1 MTYKQIEKL
10 YESKQTLENAKSNP
24 TVEIISKIDSALE
37 NFFHKLYQSPYLYI
51 TNPIIYDMEI
61 TKEQMM
67 DDIDNIIAVIDGMIA
82 SNPKITIIIEIINLI
97 DEGKKLSNIYE
108 DNQKYISKVYYK
120 FYNKIKFEKS
130 IEYVA
135 RKSIKSDIEMDFTFK
150 EENNIDREVIDGI
163 IYLLSEYA
171 ENLLNKK
178 ESTVNKEK
186 SPQVVINNNNTAN
199 ASANNNVNIDISTI
213 IEQAKQQIDDEGFS
227 DKQREE
233 LLEKLNELELIAKSN
248 ESKGKRWNKAKEIL
262 KWLIEQGIAAAGII
276 VPVLASSIK

>member
-1 MTYKQIEKL
+1 
-10 YESKQTLENAKSNP
+10 
-24 TVEIISKIDSALE
+24 
-37 NFFHKLYQSPYLYI
+37 
-51 TNPIIYDMEI
+51 MEI

-178 ESTVNKEK
+178 VSTVNKEK

>member
-1 MTYKQIEKL
+1 M
-10 YESKQTLENAKSNP
+10 
-24 TVEIISKIDSALE
+24 
-37 NFFHKLYQSPYLYI
+37 
-51 TNPIIYDMEI
+51 
-61 TKEQMM
+61 
-67 DDIDNIIAVIDGMIA
+67 
-82 SNPKITIIIEIINLI
+82 
-97 DEGKKLSNIYE
+97 
-108 DNQKYISKVYYK
+108 YYK

-213 IEQAKQQIDDEGFS
+213 IEQAK
-227 DKQREE
+227 
-233 LLEKLNELELIAKSN
+233 
-248 ESKGKRWNKAKEIL
+248 
-262 KWLIEQGIAAAGII
+262 
-276 VPVLASSIK
+276 

>member
-51 TNPIIYDMEI
+51 TNHIIYDMEI

-108 DNQKYISKVYYK
+108 DNHKYISKVYYK

>member
-1 MTYKQIEKL
+1 
-10 YESKQTLENAKSNP
+10 
-24 TVEIISKIDSALE
+24 
-37 NFFHKLYQSPYLYI
+37 
-51 TNPIIYDMEI
+51 MEI

>member
-1 MTYKQIEKL
+1 M
-10 YESKQTLENAKSNP
+10 
-24 TVEIISKIDSALE
+24 
-37 NFFHKLYQSPYLYI
+37 
-51 TNPIIYDMEI
+51 
-61 TKEQMM
+61 
-67 DDIDNIIAVIDGMIA
+67 
-82 SNPKITIIIEIINLI
+82 
-97 DEGKKLSNIYE
+97 
-108 DNQKYISKVYYK
+108 YYK

>member
-51 TNPIIYDMEI
+51 TNHIIYDMEI